1 VYKIL
6 AVVGLIG
13 GSVLLAGYATHPQD
27 GNARLAVAGVVL
39 AIVGVLSAWIARDAA
54 KTRSTR

>member
-13 GSVLLAGYATHPQD
+13 GPVLLTGYATHPQD
-27 GNARLAVAGVVL
+27 GNARLVVAGVVL
-39 AIVGVLSAWIARDAA
+39 VIVGVLSAWIARDAA
-54 KTRSTR
+54 KNRA